1 MPAATYPPPDGWPR
15 LEWPRATQFHE
26 ALLERVRSLPGVRS
40 AGLALNGPAMA
51 GWTTR
56 VLIEGRPE
64 PPPGEAD
71 EATYSPVSAEYMQTL
86 GVPLRRGRWLSA
98 ADRLGAPMAMVVNES
113 FARRHFADDDPIGQ
127 RVRFFGVSAEVV
139 GVIGDMRSAGL
150 LSEPRPAFYP
160 ALEQHP
166 WGEASLVARTTGDP
180 ALLTPSL
187 RAAVRSLDP
196 EVAAFDVTT
205 VREQVAGSIARQRF
219 TALLLA
225 VFAALAL
232 LLAAIG
238 VYGVVAFSLAQRTRE
253 IGLRIALGAGRREVL
268 LAAMRR
274 GLASSGAGIV
284 VGLVASLGAGRLLRS
299 QLFGVGPADPAT
311 YRRGGGRAA
320 ADRGRR
326 GLPAGA
332 SSDAHRAGGGAAAGV
347 AASDRSSPPMRSASR
362 PVALRAATIAPFR
375 GR

>member
-1 MPAATYPPPDGWPR
+1 M
-15 LEWPRATQFHE
+15 
-26 ALLERVRSLPGVRS
+26 
-40 AGLALNGPAMA
+40 
-51 GWTTR
+51 
-56 VLIEGRPE
+56 
-64 PPPGEAD
+64 
-71 EATYSPVSAEYMQTL
+71 
-86 GVPLRRGRWLSA
+86 
-98 ADRLGAPMAMVVNES
+98 
-113 FARRHFADDDPIGQ
+113 
-127 RVRFFGVSAEVV
+127 
-139 GVIGDMRSAGL
+139 
-150 LSEPRPAFYP
+150 
-160 ALEQHP
+160 
-166 WGEASLVARTTGDP
+166 VARTSGEP
-180 ALLTPSL
+180 ALLAPSL

-253 IGLRIALGAGRREVL
+253 IGLRIALGAGRREIL

-311 YRRGGGRAA
+311 YVAVVAVLLLTAVAA
-320 ADRGRR
+320 AYLPVRR
-326 GLPAGA
+326 ATRIAPAE
-332 SSDAHRAGGGAAAGV
+332 
-347 AASDRSSPPMRSASR
+347 
-362 PVALRAATIAPFR
+362 ALRQE
-375 GR
+375 